1 MNDQPLD
8 LKAFEPTVLKY
19 ASEYKPTMNIPE
31 PPQHPLLY
39 SFKTIITGILT
50 NTKIR
55 ESKYWSKYGIRME
68 TSDEF
73 KKCVEKFEKHAKL
86 LGSGFYGSVFKTKPP
101 SCVKNVPKGT
111 TYVAIKIESFKFDS
125 WGPSS
130 QTAPRVADAAAI
142 SKIAGKL
149 NIGPKF
155 YDCFIMFGKAGDV
168 QIVKVFEYIEGK
180 SWTDMKWKSSEKKAD
195 AIEQLSKKIKKLN
208 NAGIIHHDL
217 HQGNVMVSK
226 ANDVYIVDFD
236 LARFSKSDESN
247 RISAFNESK
256 LNELAPNNLVNYIY
270 NRLIEDKKLIF

>member
-1 MNDQPLD
+1 
-8 LKAFEPTVLKY
+8 
-19 ASEYKPTMNIPE
+19 
-31 PPQHPLLY
+31 
-39 SFKTIITGILT
+39 
-50 NTKIR
+50 
-55 ESKYWSKYGIRME
+55 
-68 TSDEF
+68 
-73 KKCVEKFEKHAKL
+73 
-86 LGSGFYGSVFKTKPP
+86 
-101 SCVKNVPKGT
+101 
-111 TYVAIKIESFKFDS
+111 
-125 WGPSS
+125 
-130 QTAPRVADAAAI
+130 
-142 SKIAGKL
+142 
-149 NIGPKF
+149 
-155 YDCFIMFGKAGDV
+155 MFGKAGDV